1 VTPSLP
7 NVGAELA
14 ALDARI
20 ERSIL
25 ASGARLLTDTIPD
38 APSVSIGCWVGAGSR
53 DEPDDL
59 AGASHFLEHLLFK
72 GTAQRSARE
81 VNRAVDAVGGEFNAY
96 TTRESTVFYL
106 RVPAT
111 SADMATELLAE
122 VVTQPRL
129 DPADVE
135 IERGVILE
143 ELDAAL
149 DSPDDLVFMRLAEAL
164 YPGHPSGREVL
175 GTESSITSLD
185 RDVLAAYHQRWY
197 RPANFVVAAAGAL
210 DHDRLAARL
219 GPLLGD
225 AGGERPER
233 TAPGEM
239 ASADV
244 MVERPIEQA
253 HLAYGW
259 RGLRDGDPDRY
270 ALAVLNHVLGDGPS
284 SRLYDEVREQRG
296 LAYAV
301 TSSASAHSDVGS
313 FSVYCATAPE
323 AVAEVR
329 SLVES
334 VLDDVVRNGIEA
346 DELEIAVGYLTGSM
360 VLGLEDSGARM
371 SRLGASELARGRV
384 VTIAEAL
391 AGLAGVD
398 DASVR
403 RVAERILAAPRVTV
417 QVGPGRLRDA
427 G

>member
-1 VTPSLP
+1 MTPSLP

-185 RDVLAAYHQRWY
+185 RDVLAAYHQRWA
-197 RPANFVVAAAGAL
+197 RCSATRAG
-210 DHDRLAARL
+210 
-219 GPLLGD
+219 
-225 AGGERPER
+225 
-233 TAPGEM
+233 
-239 ASADV
+239 S
-244 MVERPIEQA
+244 
-253 HLAYGW
+253 
-259 RGLRDGDPDRY
+259 
-270 ALAVLNHVLGDGPS
+270 GPS
-284 SRLYDEVREQRG
+284 
-296 LAYAV
+296 
-301 TSSASAHSDVGS
+301 
-313 FSVYCATAPE
+313 
-323 AVAEVR
+323 
-329 SLVES
+329 
-334 VLDDVVRNGIEA
+334 
-346 DELEIAVGYLTGSM
+346 
-360 VLGLEDSGARM
+360 AR
-371 SRLGASELARGRV
+371 RRARWHPP
-384 VTIAEAL
+384 T
-391 AGLAGVD
+391 
-398 DASVR
+398 
-403 RVAERILAAPRVTV
+403 
-417 QVGPGRLRDA
+417 
-427 G
+427 